1 MIPFSSL
8 ESFKRESIRNRSFS
22 DCLYSAST
30 FAFADAG
37 RVSSIRSSL
46 YNSRFAIGVFVW
58 WEMSAINEPIDFYH
72 GEKVGVGL
80 CVATAVYK
88 KAEQKLRAGGYQV
101 KDHMELETEFIK
113 ANITSPVLQEEIL
126 KENTP
131 NLMADITGNMLKEK
145 EADILTILADLPDA
159 QTMIGWMKKVHGLTT
174 MQELTLDEALKTTT
188 QRLSPYVRQRLTFM
202 RLLKFY
208 DFYDEITEG

>member
-1 MIPFSSL
+1 MSHL
-8 ESFKRESIRNRSFS
+8 
-22 DCLYSAST
+22 
-30 FAFADAG
+30 
-37 RVSSIRSSL
+37 
-46 YNSRFAIGVFVW
+46 

-80 CVATAVYK
+80 CLATAVYK
-88 KAEQKLRAGGYQV
+88 KAEQKLRAKDYQV
-101 KDHMELETEFIK
+101 KAHMELETEFIK
-113 ANITSPVLQEEIL
+113 ANITNPVLQEEIL

-131 NLMADITGNMLKEK
+131 NLLANITGDMLKEK
-145 EADILTILADLPDA
+145 EADILAILA
-159 QTMIGWMKKVHGLTT
+159 T
-174 MQELTLDEALKTTT
+174 MQELTLAEALKTTT